1 MLGFATGGRGAG
13 SASAPSAAPAWT
25 VKTLEE
31 VALACGTRSAQLRRC
46 LEASAEQRTAAE
58 DGTRM
63 QAVLLL
69 HESAATRSKCEKLA
83 LDLMLCMSDFVCT
96 EPARPLRDAGYT
108 TALKARATDETMRCL
123 SAFELRSRREN

>member
-31 VALACGTRSAQLRRC
+31 VALACGTQSAQLRRC

-83 LDLMLCMSDFVCT
+83 LDLLV
-96 EPARPLRDAGYT
+96 RVRVRVRV
-108 TALKARATDETMRCL
+108 ALHCVEGVGNA
-123 SAFELRSRREN
+123 ENRKQI